1 MNVRMSVSEII
12 KSAAGLDIQDFE
24 NLYKKLSALRVQR
37 HGNPTLSNAE
47 TKLLIQINTPFPSE
61 KWERLKYLDWKLEFS
76 ALNEAE
82 EVESLQLA
90 ETYESYSIERL
101 KNLSDLAVL
110 RQVSIEEL
118 SEQLGINTPPRG

>member
-37 HGNPTLSNAE
+37 HGNPTLNNAE
-47 TKLLIQINTPFPSE
+47 TKLLSQINTLFPSE